1 LQAFVAKQFD
11 SLNMS
16 DLQAFDDLLAMPDN
30 EFWELI
36 NSGKQLKKTDT
47 KATTTANEILQKLRS
62 VRFGDI
68 LVDAQPTIRNPSVEA
83 TQPVIANEV
92 KQSMASHVLKNHG
105 SPRRSAPRDDEMN
118 KNLSEQNYEA
128 K

>member
-1 LQAFVAKQFD
+1 MLNAEILRDAEQRRFSWRCRRGLLELDIVLQAFVAKQFD

-36 NSGKQLKKTDT
+36 NSGKQLKKTDS
-47 KATTTANEILQKLRS
+47 KATKTANEMLEKLRS
-62 VRFGDI
+62 VR
-68 LVDAQPTIRNPSVEA
+68 LN
-83 TQPVIANEV
+83 
-92 KQSMASHVLKNHG
+92 
-105 SPRRSAPRDDEMN
+105 DDT
-118 KNLSEQNYEA
+118 EA